1 MMTGPPANPKIYHI
15 THLRN
20 LSQVIQAGEIWS
32 DSVRMARNVDAE
44 IVGMSKIKERRLKVL
59 DVDCHPGT
67 KVGEYVP
74 FYFCP
79 RSIMLYILHMG
90 NHPELTY
97 RGGQR
102 PILHLRADLTATIR
116 WANQNGARWAF
127 SDSNAGGCLASFFK
141 SISDL
146 DKINW
151 AAFEATDFRSM
162 QVKEG
167 KQAEFLVY
175 ESFPWELVEH
185 VGVKD
190 EGIDRQ
196 VNDILRDAR
205 HKPLVTVEP
214 SWYY

>member
-1 MMTGPPANPKIYHI
+1 MTGPPANPKIYHI

-20 LSQVIQAGEIWS
+20 LSQIVQAGEIWS
-32 DSVRMARNVDAE
+32 DSVRIARNADAE
-44 IVGMSKIKERRLKVL
+44 IVGMFKIKERRLEVL
-59 DVDCHPGT
+59 DVNCHPGT

-102 PILHLRADLTATIR
+102 PILHLRADLMTTIR
-116 WANQNGARWAF
+116 WANQNGVRWAF
-127 SDSNAGGCLASFFK
+127 SDSNAGGSLASFFK

-146 DKINW
+146 DKIDW
-151 AAFEATDFRSM
+151 AAVEATDFRSM

-175 ESFPWELVEH
+175 ESFPWELVEPI
-185 VGVKD
+185 GVKD
-190 EGIDRQ
+190 EGIERQ
-196 VNDILRDAR
+196 VNDILRDTR

>member
-1 MMTGPPANPKIYHI
+1 MTGKPANPKIYHI

-20 LSQVIQAGEIWS
+20 LSQIVQASAIWS
-32 DSVRMARNVDAE
+32 DSERIAQNVDAE
-44 IVGMSKIKERRLKVL
+44 IVGMSKIKARRLKVL
-59 DVDCHPGT
+59 SVDCHPGT
-67 KVGEYVP
+67 RVGEYVP

-97 RGGQR
+97 RDGQR
-102 PILHLRADLTATIR
+102 PILHLRADLPATIR
-116 WANQNGARWAF
+116 WADQNEVRWAF
-127 SDSNAGGCLASFFK
+127 SDSNAGGCLAKFFK

-151 AAFEATDFRSM
+151 AAVEATDFRPM

-175 ESFPWELVEH
+175 KLLPWELIECI
-185 VGVKD
+185 GVKD
-190 EGIDRQ
+190 ADIEQQ
-196 VNDILRDAR
+196 VNDILQGAR
-205 HKPLVTVEP
+205 HKPLVTIEP
-214 SWYY
+214 NWYY

>member
-1 MMTGPPANPKIYHI
+1 MPANPKIYHI

-20 LSQVIQAGEIWS
+20 LTQIVQASAVWS
-32 DSVRMARNVDAE
+32 DSERIAQNVDAE
-44 IVGMSKIKERRLKVL
+44 IVGMSKIKARRLNVL
-59 DVDCHPGT
+59 SVDCHPGT
-67 KVGEYVP
+67 RVGEYVP

-97 RGGQR
+97 RDGQR

-116 WANQNGARWAF
+116 WADQNEVRWAF
-127 SDSNAGGCLASFFK
+127 SDSNAGGCLAKFFK

-151 AAFEATDFRSM
+151 AAVEATDFRPM
-162 QVKEG
+162 QVREG

-175 ESFPWELVEH
+175 KLLPWELIECI
-185 VGVKD
+185 GVKD
-190 EGIDRQ
+190 ADIEQQ
-196 VNDILRDAR
+196 VNDILRDVR
-205 HKPLVTVEP
+205 HKPLVAVEP
-214 SWYY
+214 NWYY

>member
-1 MMTGPPANPKIYHI
+1 MTGPPANPKIYHI

-20 LSQVIQAGEIWS
+20 LSQIVQASEIWS
-32 DSVRMARNVDAE
+32 DSVRTARHADAE
-44 IVGMSKIKERRLKVL
+44 IVGMAKIKERRLKVL
-59 DVDCHPGT
+59 DVDCHAGT

-102 PILHLRADLTATIR
+102 PILHLRADLMATIR
-116 WANQNGARWAF
+116 WANQNRVRWAF
-127 SDSNAGGCLASFFK
+127 SDSNAGGYLASFFK

-151 AAFEATDFRSM
+151 TAVEATDFRSM

-167 KQAEFLVY
+167 KQAEFLVC

-185 VGVKD
+185 IGVKD
-190 EGIDRQ
+190 EGIERQ

>member
-1 MMTGPPANPKIYHI
+1 MTGMPANPKIYHI

-20 LSQVIQAGEIWS
+20 LTQIVQASAVWS
-32 DSVRMARNVDAE
+32 DSERIAQNVDAE
-44 IVGMSKIKERRLKVL
+44 IVGMSKIKARRLNVL
-59 DVDCHPGT
+59 SVDCHPGT
-67 KVGEYVP
+67 RVGEYVP

-97 RGGQR
+97 RDGQR

-116 WANQNGARWAF
+116 WADQNEVRWAF
-127 SDSNAGGCLASFFK
+127 SDSNAGGCLAKFFK

-151 AAFEATDFRSM
+151 AAVEATDFRPM
-162 QVKEG
+162 QVREG

-175 ESFPWELVEH
+175 KSLPWELIECI
-185 VGVKD
+185 GVKD
-190 EGIDRQ
+190 ADIEQQ
-196 VNDILRDAR
+196 VNDILRDVR
-205 HKPLVTVEP
+205 HKPLVAVEP
-214 SWYY
+214 NWYY